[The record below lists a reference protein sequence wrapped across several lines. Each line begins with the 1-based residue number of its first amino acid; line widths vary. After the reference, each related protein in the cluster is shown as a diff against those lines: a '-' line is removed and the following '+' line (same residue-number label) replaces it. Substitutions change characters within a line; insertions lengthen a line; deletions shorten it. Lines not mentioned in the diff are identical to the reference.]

1 MPPLKKTLSRWLDGA
16 SRVAVLGVGS
26 DIRAD
31 DAAGLLIVKLLQESL
46 SSLPNDRFTA
56 FDGGAAPEN
65 LTGVIAKFK
74 PSHIILVDAA
84 DFGARPGAVRIIA
97 KDQIGG
103 VSFSTHRMPLYI
115 LTEYM
120 ECTMNC
126 RTMVIGIQT
135 KTIEVMGEM
144 SGEVEKNTQRLGLL
158 IAGAVREVVCE

>member
-1 MPPLKKTLSRWLDGA
+1 MPPLRKTLSRWLDGA

-46 SSLPNDRFTA
+46 SSIPNDRFAA

-65 LTGVIAKFK
+65 LTGEIAKFK
-74 PSHIILVDAA
+74 PSHVILVDAA

-126 RTMVIGIQT
+126 RTMVIGIQP
-135 KTIEVMGEM
+135 KTIAVLGEM
-144 SGEVEKNTQRLGLL
+144 TPGVERAVGRLGLMIEL
-158 IAGAVREVVCE
+158 VVREVL